1 MANTPWGHVSSGG
14 IYNGAKVLVN
24 GESRIE
30 QDLNRPEIRYLLAED
45 PERIHGFT
53 ELDDP
58 NFSFLQPPCS
68 FYSGT
73 KALAEDAIRGVGHCY
88 IWRPGLPFN
97 EHDEPRNT
105 LSKIQQ
111 YPRVYDSVNSM
122 SHLGDFVRACLDLW
136 EQQAPFGIYN
146 VSNPGAVITRQIVA
160 MMRRILK
167 LDRPFE
173 FWKDDAEFY
182 RLGAKAPRSNCILD
196 VSKLLATGVRMRP
209 VEEAL
214 QDSLRR
220 WRAATPAVESE
231 LVRSA

>member
-1 MANTPWGHVSSGG
+1 
-14 IYNGAKVLVN
+14 
-24 GESRIE
+24 
-30 QDLNRPEIRYLLAED
+30 
-45 PERIHGFT
+45 
-53 ELDDP
+53 
-58 NFSFLQPPCS
+58 
-68 FYSGT
+68 
-73 KALAEDAIRGVGHCY
+73 
-88 IWRPGLPFN
+88 
-97 EHDEPRNT
+97 
-105 LSKIQQ
+105 
-111 YPRVYDSVNSM
+111 M

-146 VSNPGAVITRQIVA
+146 VSNPGAVITRQMVA

-167 LDRPFE
+167 LEWPFE
-173 FWKDDAEFY
+173 FWKDDGEFY

-220 WRAATPAVESE
+220 WRAAMPAVESE